1 MSPLII
7 IGSGLAGF
15 TLAREW
21 RKLDPATPLH
31 IFTCDDG
38 EFYSKP
44 MLSNAIA
51 GGKSAAQ
58 LATKTA
64 TQMAQELNA
73 EISAHTEISAIH
85 PDRHSIGVNG
95 QEIAYSRLVLAQGAD
110 PIRLPLRG
118 NGADAVLS
126 VNNLDDYTHFRAA
139 LEGKKRVAVLG
150 GGLIGCEFAN
160 DLLAGGFSVDVIDP
174 GTRPLSTLL
183 PAEASLKL
191 QEALGKQGV
200 SWHFGVKADAVEH
213 SGNALQLKL
222 SDGSTLDADVVLSA
236 IGLRSRTALAAAAG
250 ITINRGIVV
259 DNQLKTSAPDI
270 YAIGDCAE
278 AQGKVLLFVMP
289 LMQQARTLAKVLAG
303 TEAELSYPAMP
314 VVIKTPAYPI
324 TVCPPPIGSEGSWK
338 VESTPQGVRAL
349 FLDGADRLHGFAL
362 TEQTTSEKN
371 NLVLQLE
378 KA

>member
-1 MSPLII
+1 
-7 IGSGLAGF
+7 
-15 TLAREW
+15 
-21 RKLDPATPLH
+21 
-31 IFTCDDG
+31 
-38 EFYSKP
+38 
-44 MLSNAIA
+44 
-51 GGKSAAQ
+51 
-58 LATKTA
+58 
-64 TQMAQELNA
+64 
-73 EISAHTEISAIH
+73 
-85 PDRHSIGVNG
+85 
-95 QEIAYSRLVLAQGAD
+95 
-110 PIRLPLRG
+110 
-118 NGADAVLS
+118 
-126 VNNLDDYTHFRAA
+126 
-139 LEGKKRVAVLG
+139 
-150 GGLIGCEFAN
+150 
-160 DLLAGGFSVDVIDP
+160 
-174 GTRPLSTLL
+174 
-183 PAEASLKL
+183 
-191 QEALGKQGV
+191 
-200 SWHFGVKADAVEH
+200 
-213 SGNALQLKL
+213 
-222 SDGSTLDADVVLSA
+222 
-236 IGLRSRTALAAAAG
+236 
-250 ITINRGIVV
+250 NRGIVV